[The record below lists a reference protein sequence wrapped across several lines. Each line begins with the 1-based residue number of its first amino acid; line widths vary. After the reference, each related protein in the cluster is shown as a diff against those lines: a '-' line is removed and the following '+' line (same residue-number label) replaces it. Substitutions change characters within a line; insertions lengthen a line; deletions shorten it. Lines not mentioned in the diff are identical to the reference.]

1 MLYIMLFYLKM
12 VCFAQNNVVGYF
24 VELEQYIANAY
35 NSHEDVLIIA
45 CPTPEQVSVFISSA
59 SLISHSEP
67 VLPYGKKRKI
77 STIRKPSVTSVPEKK
92 DEKPTDPPGSPNTTN
107 V

>member
-1 MLYIMLFYLKM
+1 M
-12 VCFAQNNVVGYF
+12 
-24 VELEQYIANAY
+24 ELEQYITNTY
-35 NSHEDVLIIA
+35 NSHEDALIIA

-59 SLISHSEP
+59 SLISHNEP

-92 DEKPTDPPGSPNTTN
+92 DEKPSTDPPGPPDATN